1 MENAILPLLADFDIQ
16 QVAEKTYTESD
27 ILKLLSNQIAWMLEK
42 QPETLFSLMYRLD
55 VDEKKVRIALD
66 PTNPSPPHESLA
78 LLVLNRQKLRLETK
92 KSTQVDVIDPD
103 LAW

>member
-16 QVAEKTYTESD
+16 QVGENTYTESD
-27 ILKLLSNQIAWMLEK
+27 ILKLLAQQIAWMLEK

-55 VDEKKVRIALD
+55 VDEKKVRLALD
-66 PTNPSPPHESLA
+66 QTNPSPPHESLA
-78 LLVLNRQKLRLETK
+78 WLVLSRQKQRLETK
-92 KSTQVDVIDPD
+92 KSTPVDDLDPD